1 MISTATQLNNEESI
15 YSQLWAACRPSDK
28 APTQGEMQAQ
38 TGCPL
43 QAQRKYTSVQTEEL
57 TLTFLFM
64 SCGLLSSGEQPKPTQ
79 GFPAL
84 DSIRKSI
91 IIPLLGEVT
100 RTGGQ

>member
-1 MISTATQLNNEESI
+1 MTSTATQLNNEGII

-28 APTQGEMQAQ
+28 APTQGEMQTESGYHHQ
-38 TGCPL
+38 D
-43 QAQRKYTSVQTEEL
+43 QRRYTSVQTGEL
-57 TLTFLFM
+57 TLTFLATF
-64 SCGLLSSGEQPKPTQ
+64 CDLLSSGEQPKPTQ

-84 DSIRKSI
+84 DIIGKS